1 MVRGMY
7 NTTHADHNGRH
18 EQGVVTMNTIWF
30 KGDELTITS
39 EPFML
44 HGGEFV
50 TAVNA
55 DGKEFTVATRAQQA
69 RNAADRQSEWKKQQ
83 AEFAKLA

>member
-1 MVRGMY
+1 MG
-7 NTTHADHNGRH
+7 
-18 EQGVVTMNTIWF
+18 TIWF

-39 EPFML
+39 NPFML

-55 DGKEFTVATRAQQA
+55 EGKEFTVATRAQQA
-69 RNAADRQSEWKKQQ
+69 RNAEDRQTEWIKQQ
-83 AEFAKLA
+83 SEFAKLR

>member
-1 MVRGMY
+1 MIHYSHMPA
-7 NTTHADHNGRH
+7 TTGGNNKETG
-18 EQGVVTMNTIWF
+18 MNTIWF

-39 EPFML
+39 DTFML

-55 DGKEFTVATRAQQA
+55 DGKEFTVATRAQQD
-69 RNAADRQSEWKKQQ
+69 RNAADRQAEWTKQQ

>member
-1 MVRGMY
+1 MP
-7 NTTHADHNGRH
+7 NTTGGATEGK
-18 EQGVVTMNTIWF
+18 TMGTIWF

-39 EPFML
+39 DPFML

-50 TAVNA
+50 TAVN
-55 DGKEFTVATRAQQA
+55 DEGKEFTVATRAQQN